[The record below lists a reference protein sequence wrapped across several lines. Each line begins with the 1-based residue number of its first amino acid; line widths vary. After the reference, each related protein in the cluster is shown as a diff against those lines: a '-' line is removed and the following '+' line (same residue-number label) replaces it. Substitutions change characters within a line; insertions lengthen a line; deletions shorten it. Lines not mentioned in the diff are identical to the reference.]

1 METIIASIIS
11 SCLLFAGT
19 VYTVRKNRHVTT
31 KQHVEQ
37 TEQLMAI
44 QGNQRV
50 MLDTIHVHRE
60 YTEAKLDQ
68 LHSKVESLNN
78 TTDVLF
84 NMVAEVDLKVTKPG
98 KKRVTVLSDHFGGD
112 AA

>member
-1 METIIASIIS
+1 METIIASAIS
-11 SCLLFAGT
+11 SCLLLAGT
-19 VYTVRKNRHVTT
+19 VYTVRRSRAASTQ
-31 KQHVEQ
+31 QHVEQ
-37 TEQLMAI
+37 TQHLTVI
-44 QGNQRV
+44 QQNQQT
-50 MLDTIHVHRE
+50 MLDTMQVHRD

-68 LHSKVESLNN
+68 LNSQVAALNN

-98 KKRVTVLSDHFGGD
+98 KKRVTLVSDNFGGD